1 MNELGYQRNR
11 LFLVW
16 LIWFGVLLFAVAF
29 VWQRGLFGL
38 LLEGD
43 PSYLSGVILSAFA
56 VSNAHVAWRAF
67 ALSRDI
73 DAARCVRRNFETQA
87 DAPLFAD
94 GGPQFRHPAVPS
106 SLIMRHFQN
115 LFTRA
120 VREPAPGNFGQR
132 ELLDALTRRLQ
143 GGIHGGW
150 LVADTMLKLGLLGTV
165 IGFIV
170 MLGAIASLENYDLT
184 TMQGLLTSM
193 SGGMRIALYTTLS
206 GMIAAL
212 LLAVQYQYLER
223 RAEGL
228 IADIEE
234 LTAVYYVAALHRHL
248 RERQAPAVTHAA

>member
-1 MNELGYQRNR
+1 MNGIGHRRNS

-16 LIWFGVLLFAVAF
+16 LIWFGVMLFAVAF
-29 VWQRGLFGL
+29 VWQRGLFAL

-43 PSYLSGVILSAFA
+43 PSYLSGVIIAAFA
-56 VSNAHVAWRAF
+56 LANVHVAWRAL

-73 DAARCVRRNFETQA
+73 DAAVLARGRFETHP
-87 DAPLFAD
+87 DEPTFAEQ
-94 GGPQFRHPAVPS
+94 GPQFHGLSAPS

-115 LFTRA
+115 LYVRATRQGA
-120 VREPAPGNFGQR
+120 SDDLGQR
-132 ELLDALTRRLQ
+132 ELLDALALRLKS
-143 GGIHGGW
+143 GIQGGW

-206 GMIAAL
+206 GMLAAL

-223 RAEGL
+223 RADGL

-234 LTAVYYVAALHRHL
+234 LTAVYYVSALRRHL
-248 RERQAPAVTHAA
+248 DERSAR

>member
-1 MNELGYQRNR
+1 MNGIGHRRNS

-16 LIWFGVLLFAVAF
+16 LIWFGVMLFAVAF

-43 PSYLSGVILSAFA
+43 PSYLSGVILGAFA
-56 VSNAHVAWRAF
+56 LANVHVAYRAL

-73 DAARCVRRNFETQA
+73 DAVLRARSNFEAQP
-87 DAPLFAD
+87 DEPLFAEQ
-94 GGPQFRHPAVPS
+94 GPQFRNLSVPP

-115 LFTRA
+115 LFVRA
-120 VREPAPGNFGQR
+120 MREPSRHDLGQQ
-132 ELLDALTRRLQ
+132 ELLEALTLRLKS
-143 GGIHGGW
+143 GIHGGW

-223 RAEGL
+223 RADGL
-228 IADIEE
+228 IADIQE
-234 LTAVYYVAALHRHL
+234 LTAVYYVSALRRHL
-248 RERQAPAVTHAA
+248 NEHHAP